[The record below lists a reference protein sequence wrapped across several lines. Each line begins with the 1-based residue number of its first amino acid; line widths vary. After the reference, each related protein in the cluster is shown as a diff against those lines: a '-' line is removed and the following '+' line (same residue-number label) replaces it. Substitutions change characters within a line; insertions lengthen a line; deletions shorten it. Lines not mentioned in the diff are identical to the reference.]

1 MVEAMGEEKEKFK
14 RYCFLAYTTLRKS
27 SNLILNLVS
36 LMIDAGIEHI
46 NQGDKSV
53 LKVCSRKRNC
63 EFLFFL
69 DLLNYVAHLLSV
81 SRARCK
87 RNSSLSLLMRR
98 RAVF

>member
-27 SNLILNLVS
+27 SNLILNLVT

-53 LKVCSRKRNC
+53 LKVSILHIFSTSN
-63 EFLFFL
+63 EFLI
-69 DLLNYVAHLLSV
+69 
-81 SRARCK
+81 
-87 RNSSLSLLMRR
+87 LSLLP
-98 RAVF
+98 FNFDIDIF

>member
-53 LKVCSRKRNC
+53 LKVSQGR
-63 EFLFFL
+63 LF
-69 DLLNYVAHLLSV
+69 SV
-81 SRARCK
+81 LGAREIQ
-87 RNSSLSLLMRR
+87 
-98 RAVF
+98 V

>member
-53 LKVCSRKRNC
+53 LKVCDLTNGR
-63 EFLFFL
+63 L
-69 DLLNYVAHLLSV
+69 DYIDEIFSHFYYAS
-81 SRARCK
+81 
-87 RNSSLSLLMRR
+87 
-98 RAVF
+98 